1 MSAIPSAA
9 LATPLD
15 AERAELLVRL
25 TEGLDDS
32 ALAWISGYL
41 AGVAAERS
49 KAPPVAVESA
59 PRAETVVR
67 ATVLYGSQTGNGRR
81 LAEQLARSIEAAGFA
96 VRLVSAADY
105 PVRSLIDERLLF
117 LVVSTHGDGDPP
129 DDARALVDHLLS
141 RRAPRLERLG
151 FAVFALGDSSYPQFC
166 ATGRAID
173 ERLEALGAH
182 RLLPRAEAD
191 LDVETQSGS
200 WLEQALGI
208 VRSEVGAPRR
218 ATVTTLRPASAAEP
232 SRDQPVA
239 LDVLA
244 NQRITGRDSA
254 RDVRH
259 FELALPEGRLRY
271 EPGDSLGVWPENR
284 AATAAQIALLLGARP
299 ELPVK
304 VGARE
309 RALADW
315 LIRDREL
322 TRLARPFIEQHAARA
337 ASSELAARAADPVA
351 LRLLLRECQLI
362 DLLREYPARWAP
374 DELVAALRPLAPR
387 LYSIASSRHAVG
399 DEAHLTVAVLET
411 TRGGERRSGA
421 ASAYLAERAQ
431 EGQQIRAFLEPN
443 PRFRLPADPT
453 RDIIMIGPGT
463 GIAPFRGFLQE
474 RIAKGASGRQW
485 LFFGAR
491 YFDSEFLYQA
501 EWLEALKRGEL
512 TRLDVA
518 FSRDQEQKVYV
529 QQRLE
534 ERGRDVYDWLENGAA
549 VYVCGDAER
558 MAPDVEAAL
567 TSLIARHGGR
577 SREMAGQY
585 LQELA
590 CEKRYLR
597 DVY

>member
-15 AERAELLVRL
+15 SERSELLERL
-25 TEGLDDS
+25 TDGLDAN
-32 ALAWISGYL
+32 ALAWLSGYL
-41 AGVAAERS
+41 AGVAVERS
-49 KAPPVAVESA
+49 KLTPVAVEPA
-59 PRAETVVR
+59 PRAEPGPR

-96 VRLVSAADY
+96 ARLVSAADY
-105 PVRSLIDERLLF
+105 PVRSLVEERLLF

-129 DDARALVDHLLS
+129 DDARALVDLLLS

-166 ATGRAID
+166 ATGRALD
-173 ERLEALGAH
+173 ERLEALGAR
-182 RLLPRAEAD
+182 RLLPRTEAD
-191 LDVETQSGS
+191 LDVETRAGP
-200 WLEQALGI
+200 WLEQALGV
-208 VRSEVGAPRR
+208 VRSEAGTPRR
-218 ATVTTLRPASAAEP
+218 ATVTTLRPASAPEP

-239 LDVLA
+239 VDVLA
-244 NQRITGRDSA
+244 NQRITGRGSA

-259 FELALPEGRLRY
+259 LEIALPEGRLQY

-284 AATAAQIALLLGARP
+284 AATVAQIALLLGARP
-299 ELPVK
+299 ELPVAI
-304 VGARE
+304 GSRE
-309 RALADW
+309 RSLADW
-315 LIRDREL
+315 LSRDREL
-322 TRLARPFIEQHAARA
+322 TRITRPFVEQHAAREGSGA
-337 ASSELAARAADPVA
+337 LAARAADPAA
-351 LRLLLRECQLI
+351 LRQLLRECQLV

-387 LYSIASSRHAVG
+387 LYSIASSRRAVG
-399 DEAHLTVAVLET
+399 DEAHLTVAVLES
-411 TRGGERRSGA
+411 TRGGERRAGA
-421 ASAYLAERAQ
+421 ASTYLAERAHD
-431 EGQQIRAFLEPN
+431 GQQIRAFLEPN
-443 PRFRLPADPT
+443 PRFRLPADAA
-453 RDIIMIGPGT
+453 RDIVMIGPGT
-463 GIAPFRGFLQE
+463 GVAPFRGFLQE
-474 RIAKGASGRQW
+474 RIATGASGRQW

-491 YFDSEFLYQA
+491 HFDSEFLYQA

-529 QQRLE
+529 QQRLM
-534 ERGRDVYDWLENGAA
+534 ERGRDIYDWLENGAA
-549 VYVCGDAER
+549 LYVCGDAER

-567 TSLIARHGGR
+567 IALIARHGGR
-577 SREMAGQY
+577 SREIAEQY

-590 CEKRYLR
+590 GEKRYLR